1 MSNLLKKTTLG
12 QQIAAILRENIIKGT
27 YAQGEHL
34 IEEELA
40 RKFEVSRATIRE
52 ALRLLETEGLLDREI
67 NKCTYVHRLSAKEIK
82 GLFSMRILLE
92 REAISRCVENQCIP
106 SDVILNCI
114 DRMKFCMENGSNDWD
129 AHLQAD
135 MAFHT
140 SVINANDNIYIRK
153 CWELIASQY
162 KMAMY
167 IIRALYARAFLGTYQ
182 EHQRIYEQLM
192 EGNTQPWIAHLEN
205 LKADVDK
212 IIREG
217 NIGN

>member
-12 QQIAAILRENIIKGT
+12 QQIAAILRENIIKGA

-34 IEEELA
+34 IEEDLA
-40 RKFEVSRATIRE
+40 RRFEVSRATIRE

-82 GLFSMRILLE
+82 ALFSMRVLLE
-92 REAISRCVENQCIP
+92 REAVSGCVESHCIP

-114 DRMKFCMENGSNDWD
+114 DRMRFCTESGNNDWD

-135 MAFHT
+135 MAFHS
-140 SVINANDNIYIRK
+140 SVINANDNVYIRK

-167 IIRALYARAFLGTYQ
+167 IIRSLYAKAFLGTYE
-182 EHQRIYEQLM
+182 EHQRIYEQLLA
-192 EGNTQPWIAHLEN
+192 GNTQPWIAHLEN
-205 LKADVDK
+205 LKEDVDK

-217 NIGN
+217 HIED